1 MLQLLLVRTTGCCW
15 FYVSINKRETDNHII
30 KQPWADCNK
39 PLPFRKHGV
48 RLDYYQEFIAACGGR
63 DSLKGL
69 TTTEVN
75 ENFVKPATA
84 HFQSSYCDMLS
95 SQRHAAVGLLATVF
109 TSHAWKYLFLDVID
123 ALLYHFQDEPG
134 IVVWFDLFSNN
145 QHKAVDLDFHWWC
158 NTLKTA
164 IEQFGHTVMVLSPWQ
179 DPIPLTR
186 AYLNCIAPRIP
197 TVNLKWR

>member
-1 MLQLLLVRTTGCCW
+1 MRRSRCVERT
-15 FYVSINKRETDNHII
+15 DH
-30 KQPWADCNK
+30 
-39 PLPFRKHGV
+39 HGSQ
-48 RLDYYQEFIAACGGR
+48 RQIRQGGHLR
-63 DSLKGL
+63 DPIVVLR
-69 TTTEVN
+69 
-75 ENFVKPATA
+75 
-84 HFQSSYCDMLS
+84 QSLS
-95 SQRHAAVGLLATVF
+95 SQRHAAVGLATVF

-164 IEQFGHTVMVLSPWQ
+164 IEQFGRTVMVLSPWQ

-186 AYLNCIAPRIP
+186 GWCLFELYC
-197 TVNLKWR
+197 TVATNRQFEVAMSKEHQ

>member
-1 MLQLLLVRTTGCCW
+1 MGGGASVVPSRP
-15 FYVSINKRETDNHII
+15 SSAS
-30 KQPWADCNK
+30 ADCNK
-39 PLPFRKHGV
+39 PLLLPFPKHGV

-123 ALLYHFQDEPG
+123 ALLYHFQDEPDMATDG
-134 IVVWFDLFSNN
+134 
-145 QHKAVDLDFHWWC
+145 VDAMNKMLATINAEKSEC
-158 NTLKTA
+158 
-164 IEQFGHTVMVLSPWQ
+164 
-179 DPIPLTR
+179 
-186 AYLNCIAPRIP
+186 
-197 TVNLKWR
+197 